1 MTSSTDQFGTFT
13 APPPPAGDRPPQRLL
28 RRSRTDRVGAGVAGG
43 LGEYFSVDPV
53 LFRVLFATA
62 AFFAGAGVL
71 AYLLAWAAIPE
82 QGTVN
87 APVDRFVGELRRR
100 RVPVWLVA
108 AVLGLALWSV
118 AFSWWAPGPFFP
130 VMVVVIILVAI
141 FGRGGR
147 RASEPQADPGA
158 VSLDKAATPGN
169 ATPGNSTSGN
179 ATPGNS
185 TPGNS
190 TSGNST
196 SGNPTPSGSGQA
208 DALADAP
215 ADPSGQ
221 ATNPAWMGETRQW
234 MSEARAASRERR
246 RRAFPVRMATLGV
259 LVLTLG
265 ILAAVDGAS
274 GIDLP
279 VYFWVTLGIVVAALV
294 VGMAL
299 RRTPWSIATL
309 IVPSVAGLVAF
320 GGTSAQLH
328 DGFGQRDWTPVSS
341 SALKSDYRLA
351 FGQGVLDLRL
361 VVIESARTVHITV
374 AAGQVRLILPPTM
387 NATVDANV
395 HLGVIAVDG
404 NDVNSAG
411 GWNSRGMNINRTILP
426 PATASGLPVT
436 IDVHLAD
443 GNISVTH
450 LS

>member
-1 MTSSTDQFGTFT
+1 MTSPTDQFGSFT
-13 APPPPAGDRPPQRLL
+13 APPPPPGGRRPQRLL

-71 AYLLAWAAIPE
+71 AYLLAWVAIPE

-108 AVLGLALWSV
+108 AVVGLVLWAV

-141 FGRGGR
+141 FGRRGR
-147 RASEPQADPGA
+147 RASA
-158 VSLDKAATPGN
+158 VSLDKNDAPGG
-169 ATPGNSTSGN
+169 PGD
-179 ATPGNS
+179 
-185 TPGNS
+185 
-190 TSGNST
+190 
-196 SGNPTPSGSGQA
+196 GS
-208 DALADAP
+208 DTLADETSP
-215 ADPSGQ
+215 V
-221 ATNPAWMGETRQW
+221 WMGETRQW
-234 MSEARAASRERR
+234 MSEAREASRRRR
-246 RRAFPVRMATLGV
+246 RRAFPVRMAALGA

-265 ILAAVDGAS
+265 VLAAIDGAS

-279 VYFWVTLGIVVAALV
+279 VYFWVMLGIVVVALV

-299 RRTPWSIATL
+299 RRTPWSLATL

-320 GGTSAQLH
+320 GATSAQLH
-328 DGFGQRDWTPVSS
+328 DGFGQRDWTPID
-341 SALKSDYRLA
+341 SAGLKSDYRLA
-351 FGQGVLDLRL
+351 FGQGVLDLRP
-361 VVIESARTVHITV
+361 VVIDSARTVHITV

-395 HLGVIAVDG
+395 HLGIVRVDG
-404 NDVNSAG
+404 NDVNADG
-411 GWNSRGMNINRTILP
+411 GWNSRGMNVNRTILP
-426 PATASGLPVT
+426 PATATGAPVT

-443 GNISVTH
+443 GNISVDH
-450 LS
+450 RS